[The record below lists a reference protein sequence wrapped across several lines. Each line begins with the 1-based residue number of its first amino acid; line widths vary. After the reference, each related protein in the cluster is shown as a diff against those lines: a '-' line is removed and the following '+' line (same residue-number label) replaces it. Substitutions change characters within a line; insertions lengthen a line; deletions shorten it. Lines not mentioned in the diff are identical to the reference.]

1 MGTKRRRRSRRIT
14 VERQSGWESVA
25 RDCRT
30 RPLSFEIYRF
40 FAGVGTGAEII
51 VGIPLVAAPMFVER
65 SLPTFTV
72 SLPPTQMLS
81 FDPTYIV

>member
-1 MGTKRRRRSRRIT
+1 MGKRRKGLSH
-14 VERQSGWESVA
+14 S
-25 RDCRT
+25 
-30 RPLSFEIYRF
+30 PLELGIYRF